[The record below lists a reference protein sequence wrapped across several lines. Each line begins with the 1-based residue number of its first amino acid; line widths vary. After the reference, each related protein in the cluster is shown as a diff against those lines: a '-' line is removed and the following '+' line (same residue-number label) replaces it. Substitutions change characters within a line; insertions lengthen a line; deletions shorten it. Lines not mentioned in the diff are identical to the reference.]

1 MGLGG
6 VLMVNEQEH
15 GHPSPRHLAL
25 PQEERAL
32 PRGNLY
38 CNCLFGPLISFYYG
52 FSLLAIDVVGYI
64 FPGDSCM
71 PVRLLAL
78 LNVW

>member
-1 MGLGG
+1 MRYRVAISIVIVCLG
-6 VLMVNEQEH
+6 
-15 GHPSPRHLAL
+15 PSYHFITAF
-25 PQEERAL
+25 
-32 PRGNLY
+32 
-38 CNCLFGPLISFYYG
+38 LF
-52 FSLLAIDVVGYI
+52 LAIDVVGYI